1 MSDDTCDSPAV
12 ASPTAARDY
21 ERISINIPRGALLT
35 RLKHEADATGASV
48 SATAVR
54 ALARGLRGG
63 DADDRLLKL
72 ERKLAD
78 HMRAASR
85 DAMVQQELIVMIART
100 LLLHNGLEDEISE
113 TCAHRVEA
121 VIDRMLATVLAA
133 ITSGRTLDADAPREP
148 G

>member
-1 MSDDTCDSPAV
+1 MSDQSLTAP
-12 ASPTAARDY
+12 PTGRDY

-35 RLKHEADATGASV
+35 RLKREADATGASM

-54 ALARGLRGG
+54 ALSRGLRGG

-100 LLLHNGLEDEISE
+100 LLLHNGLEDEISDMR
-113 TCAHRVEA
+113 AHRVEA
-121 VIDRMLATVLAA
+121 VIDRMLATVMTN
-133 ITSGRTLDADAPREP
+133 ITSGRTIDAEAAQEAN
-148 G
+148 

>member
-1 MSDDTCDSPAV
+1 MSDQSLTA
-12 ASPTAARDY
+12 PTAGRDY
-21 ERISINIPRGALLT
+21 ERISINITRGALLT
-35 RLKHEADATGASV
+35 RLKREADATGASL

-54 ALARGLRGG
+54 ALSRGLRGG

-100 LLLHNGLEDEISE
+100 LLLHNGLEDEISD
-113 TCAHRVEA
+113 TRAHRVEA
-121 VIDRMLATVLAA
+121 VIDRMLATVLAN
-133 ITSGRTLDADAPREP
+133 ITSGRSIDAEAAQEAN
-148 G
+148 

>member
-1 MSDDTCDSPAV
+1 MSTETLTTPA
-12 ASPTAARDY
+12 AGARDY
-21 ERISINIPRGALLT
+21 ERISINIPRGSLLT
-35 RLKHEADATGASV
+35 RLKREADATGASL

-100 LLLHNGLEDEISE
+100 LLLHHGLDDAISE
-113 TCAHRVEA
+113 TRSHRVEA
-121 VIDRMLATVLAA
+121 VIDRMLATVLAN
-133 ITSGRTLDADAPREP
+133 ITSGRTLAPEAADAPQETV
-148 G
+148 

>member
-1 MSDDTCDSPAV
+1 MSDQSLTA
-12 ASPTAARDY
+12 PTAGRNY

-35 RLKHEADATGASV
+35 RLKREADATGASL

-100 LLLHNGLEDEISE
+100 LLLHNGLEDEISDMR
-113 TCAHRVEA
+113 AHRVEA
-121 VIDRMLATVLAA
+121 VIDRMLATVLTN
-133 ITSGRTLDADAPREP
+133 ITSGRTIDAEAAQEAN
-148 G
+148 

>member
-1 MSDDTCDSPAV
+1 MSDQSLTA
-12 ASPTAARDY
+12 PTAGRDY

-35 RLKHEADATGASV
+35 RLKREADATGASL

-54 ALARGLRGG
+54 ALSRGLRGG

-100 LLLHNGLEDEISE
+100 LLLHNGLEDEISD
-113 TCAHRVEA
+113 TRAHRVEA
-121 VIDRMLATVLAA
+121 VIDRMLATVLAN
-133 ITSGRTLDADAPREP
+133 ITSGRSIDAEAAQEAN
-148 G
+148 

>member
-1 MSDDTCDSPAV
+1 MSDEALAP
-12 ASPTAARDY
+12 PTAARDY
-21 ERISINIPRGALLT
+21 ERISINIPRGGLLT
-35 RLKHEADATGASV
+35 RLKREAGATGASI

-72 ERKLAD
+72 ESKLAD

-100 LLLHNGLEDEISE
+100 LLLHNGLEDEISD
-113 TCAHRVEA
+113 TRAHRVEA

-148 G
+148 S

>member
-1 MSDDTCDSPAV
+1 MNSDALTTT
-12 ASPTAARDY
+12 ASAREY
-21 ERISINIPRGALLT
+21 ERISINIPRGGLLT
-35 RLKHEADATGASV
+35 RLKREADATGASV

-100 LLLHNGLEDEISE
+100 LLLHNGLEDEISDSRS
-113 TCAHRVEA
+113 HRVEA
-121 VIDRMLATVLAA
+121 AIDRMLATVLAN
-133 ITSGRTLDADAPREP
+133 ITSGRTIDTDAPREP
-148 G
+148 S

>member
-1 MSDDTCDSPAV
+1 MSDDTLAP
-12 ASPTAARDY
+12 PTVARDY
-21 ERISINIPRGALLT
+21 ERISINVPRGALLT
-35 RLKHEADATGASV
+35 RLKREADATGASI

-100 LLLHNGLEDEISE
+100 LLLHNGLEDEISD
-113 TCAHRVEA
+113 TRAHRVEA
-121 VIDRMLATVLAA
+121 VIDRMLANVLAN
-133 ITSGRTLDADAPREP
+133 ITSGRTIDAEAAQEAN
-148 G
+148 

>member
-1 MSDDTCDSPAV
+1 MSTETHPTAV
-12 ASPTAARDY
+12 ASARDY

-35 RLKHEADATGASV
+35 RLKREADATGASV

-63 DADDRLLKL
+63 DAEDRLLKL

-113 TCAHRVEA
+113 TRTHRVEA
-121 VIDRMLATVLAA
+121 IIDRMLATVLAN
-133 ITSGRTLDADAPREP
+133 ITSGRTLAPEVPDAPLETV
-148 G
+148 

>member
-1 MSDDTCDSPAV
+1 MSDQSLTA
-12 ASPTAARDY
+12 PTAGRDY

-35 RLKHEADATGASV
+35 RLKREADATGASM

-100 LLLHNGLEDEISE
+100 LLLHNGLEDEISD
-113 TCAHRVEA
+113 TRAHRVEA
-121 VIDRMLATVLAA
+121 VIDRMLANVLAN
-133 ITSGRTLDADAPREP
+133 ITSGRTIDAEAAQEAN
-148 G
+148 

>member
-1 MSDDTCDSPAV
+1 MSNETLTPPPAG
-12 ASPTAARDY
+12 RDY
-21 ERISINIPRGALLT
+21 ERISINIPRGALLK
-35 RLKHEADATGASV
+35 RLKREADATGASM

-54 ALARGLRGG
+54 ALARGMRGG

-100 LLLHNGLEDEISE
+100 LLLHNGLEDEISD
-113 TCAHRVEA
+113 TRAHRVEA
-121 VIDRMLATVLAA
+121 VIDRMLATVLAN
-133 ITSGRTLDADAPREP
+133 ITSGRAIDAEAAQEAN
-148 G
+148 